1 MIVISITPTTTNTTT
16 TTTTPAGVG
25 QRLRRVHTRGSAVGD
40 DERHD
45 QDRANVVRVHRRS
58 GALDYMHTLA
68 SCPCYHTYAY

>member
-1 MIVISITPTTTNTTT
+1 MIVISITLTPTNTTT

-45 QDRANVVRVHRRS
+45 QDRAYVVRVYRRS
-58 GALDYMHTLA
+58 GALHHTHTLA
-68 SCPCYHTYAY
+68 SCPRYNTYSY